1 MRKAIIS
8 VATAILLTCGLF
20 DGLGNLNQTA
30 YAQAGSAQTTR
41 SIADKIIA
49 TGLKYR
55 GTPYVFGTRSWQT
68 KNFDCST
75 FTQYIFGV
83 YGVEL
88 PRTSRQQA
96 KVGKT
101 VLSKS
106 NLKKGD
112 LLFFKTGIRAD
123 GKIDHVGVY
132 MGGGRI
138 LHTIPDG
145 GVQVSKFSGFW
156 EATYVGAKRVI

>member
-1 MRKAIIS
+1 MRKTIIS
-8 VATAILLTCGLF
+8 VSTAILLTCGLF

-30 YAQAGSAQTTR
+30 YAQAGSPQTTR

-83 YGVEL
+83 YGIEL
-88 PRTSRQQA
+88 PVPLDN
-96 KVGKT
+96 KLKWGKRF
-101 VLSKS
+101 LQK
-106 NLKKGD
+106 
-112 LLFFKTGIRAD
+112 
-123 GKIDHVGVY
+123 
-132 MGGGRI
+132 
-138 LHTIPDG
+138 
-145 GVQVSKFSGFW
+145 
-156 EATYVGAKRVI
+156 AT